1 MAAMRY
7 WVLLCMAASPLAA
20 QDRSFDE
27 QIKPILSANCTPCH
41 DAKTRSSGFSVDS
54 AADVIAGGSR
64 RGTGALIDVL
74 TGKITPRM
82 PFGKP
87 PLSDQQIATIS
98 TWFGRQKRVKT
109 GAWWAFRKPVKPA
122 VPGIKDPWAR
132 TEIDRFVLAK
142 LQSKQLSPS
151 PEAPPAILLRRAFFD
166 LIGLPPSPDE
176 ARAFL
181 EDSSPDAYAKLVDRL
196 LADPRFGE
204 RWGRHWLDLARYA
217 DTQGFEADRE
227 NYHMWRYRDYV
238 IDAFNRDK
246 PYDQFIREQLAGD
259 EIPFGAPETR
269 IATGFLRLGP
279 RYQGTN
285 AQEVR
290 QMTLDE
296 ITATVSSV
304 FLGVTFK
311 CAQCHDHK
319 YDPIPQKDFYRLEA
333 FFVPLELLD
342 SKAEFTDAALKSRMD
357 AARADCLT
365 RLKAAQQRFDDYQ
378 QELLS
383 KLAAAGEKVQPAKA
397 QTLLAALDADGL
409 VGDTYVRKLSPE
421 VGVLESHLTRV
432 IANGVVP
439 NAEDKLFTLEEK
451 KKYLELLSYVDGT
464 RGGRDMG
471 VLQRELR
478 RFEPT
483 AHVVRDAPNDS
494 NRPALPVAFVRI
506 RGEFTNPGEWVRA
519 GYPTV
524 LGGRTEPA
532 ELPTDQFGNV
542 RIWRMPLA
550 NWIASADN
558 PTTAR
563 VIVNRIWQ
571 HLFGAPIV
579 ATPSDFGRNG
589 AQPSN
594 QALLDWMAVRFV
606 ENKWSIKSAIHDIML
621 SSVYRQT
628 SLRISDKEQ
637 QADPENQL
645 LWRQNRKRVEGDIL
659 RDSLLAAAGRL
670 NPERGGPGSFPRLP
684 DAIKD
689 RMTIKNFP
697 SWTPSDGP
705 ETRKRSVYV
714 FSRRQLEVPFLSVM
728 DTPVFQSSCERRAVS
743 TTALQAL
750 TLLNDDFVSEQAKYF
765 AARVEEAVGPDP
777 GRRAERAFEIAF
789 ARQPDAEERKRS
801 GAFTLPALCRILMN
815 ANEFVY
821 VD

>member
-1 MAAMRY
+1 MKR
-7 WVLLCMAASPLAA
+7 WVFLCLAIGRLGA
-20 QDRSFDE
+20 QDRTFDE
-27 QIKPILSANCTPCH
+27 QIQPILKANCTPCH
-41 DAKTRSSGFSVDS
+41 DSRTRSSGFSVDS

-64 RGTGALIDVL
+64 HGASALVDIL

-87 PLSDQQIATIS
+87 PLPDAQVQTIAKWIAAQQPAKSPT
-98 TWFGRQKRVKT
+98 
-109 GAWWAFRKPVKPA
+109 AWWAFQKPVKPSA
-122 VPGIKDPWAR
+122 PAGH
-132 TEIDRFVLAK
+132 EIDSLVQAK
-142 LQSKQLSPS
+142 LQAKGLTMS
-151 PEAPPAILLRRAFFD
+151 PEAAPSMLLRRAYFD

-176 ARAFL
+176 ARTFL
-181 EDSSPDAYAKLVDRL
+181 DDKSPDAYAKLVDRL

-238 IDAFNRDK
+238 IDAFNKDK
-246 PYDQFIREQLAGD
+246 PYDQFIKEQLAGD
-259 EIPFGAPETR
+259 EIPSGGPETR
-269 IATGFLRLGP
+269 IATGFLRMGP

-296 ITATVSSV
+296 ITATVGSV

-319 YDPIPQKDFYRLEA
+319 YDPIPQRDFYRLES

-342 SKAEFTDAALKSRMD
+342 TPLDFADPAQKTAMD
-357 AARADCLT
+357 TARAGCME
-365 RLKAAQQRFDDYQ
+365 RIAAAQARFDAYQ
-378 QELLS
+378 KELLA
-383 KLAAAGEKVQPAKA
+383 KLAASGEKLPPAKPRA
-397 QTLLAALDADGL
+397 SAKPATGAVDESDA
-409 VGDTYVRKLSPE
+409 YVRRITPE
-421 VGVLESHLTRV
+421 VAQLEGHLTRT

-451 KKYLELLSYVDGT
+451 TKYLDLLSYVDGT

-471 VLQRELR
+471 ILQRER
-478 RFEPT
+478 RRYDPM
-483 AHVVRDAPNDS
+483 AHVVRDAPNDAT
-494 NRPALPVAFVRI
+494 RPALPVAFVRI
-506 RGEFTNPGEWVRA
+506 KGEFSHPGEWVRA

-524 LGGRTEPA
+524 LGGSPEPT
-532 ELPTDQFGNV
+532 ELPTDTFGNV

-550 NWIASADN
+550 DWIASRDN

-563 VIVNRIWQ
+563 VMVNRIWQ
-571 HLFGAPIV
+571 HLFGAAIV

-589 AQPSN
+589 ARPTN
-594 QALLDWMAVRFV
+594 QELLDWLAVRFV
-606 ENKWSIKSAIHDIML
+606 ENKWSVKSIIREIML
-621 SSVYRQT
+621 SAVYRQT
-628 SLRISDKEQ
+628 SLRTAAKEQ

-645 LWRQNRKRVEGDIL
+645 LWRQNRKRLEGDIL
-659 RDSLLAAAGRL
+659 RDSVLAAAGRL
-670 NPERGGPGSFPRLP
+670 NPDRGGPGVFPRLP

-689 RMTIKNFP
+689 RLTIKNMP
-697 SWTPSDGP
+697 AWVASDGP

-714 FSRRQLEVPFLSVM
+714 FARRQIEVPFLAVM
-728 DTPVFQSSCERRAVS
+728 DAPVFQTSCERRAVS

-765 AARVEEAVGPDP
+765 AARVEEAAGGDP
-777 GRRAERAFEIAF
+777 QKRVERAFRIAF
-789 ARQPDAEERKRS
+789 ARPPDAEEAKRA
-801 GAFTLPALCRILMN
+801 GALPLLDLCRVLMN

>member
-1 MAAMRY
+1 MKR
-7 WVLLCMAASPLAA
+7 WVFLGLAVGTLMA
-20 QDRSFDE
+20 QDRTFDE
-27 QIKPILSANCTPCH
+27 QIKPILTANCTPCH
-41 DAKTRSSGFSVDS
+41 DAKTRSSGFSVDTPS
-54 AADVIAGGSR
+54 DVIAGGSR
-64 RGTGALIDVL
+64 RGSAALIDIL
-74 TGKITPRM
+74 KGKIAPRM

-87 PLSDQQIATIS
+87 ALNDVQIDVIAKWIAAQQPAK
-98 TWFGRQKRVKT
+98 GAKT
-109 GAWWAFRKPVKPA
+109 WWAFQKPVSPP
-122 VPGIKDPWAR
+122 VPPGD
-132 TEIDRFVLAK
+132 EIDHLVQARLQAK
-142 LQSKQLSPS
+142 GLTMS
-151 PEAPPAILLRRAFFD
+151 PEAPPAMLLRRAYFD
-166 LIGLPPSPDE
+166 LVGLPPSPDE

-181 EDSSPDAYAKLVDRL
+181 EDKSPDAYAKLIDRL

-238 IDAFNRDK
+238 IDAFNKDK
-246 PYDQFIREQLAGD
+246 PYDQFIREQIAGD
-259 EIPFGAPETR
+259 EIPFGGPEAR

-296 ITATVSSV
+296 ITATVGSV

-319 YDPIPQKDFYRLEA
+319 YDPIPQRDFYRLEA

-342 SKAEFTDAALKSRMD
+342 AKADFSDPAQ
-357 AARADCLT
+357 
-365 RLKAAQQRFDDYQ
+365 KAAMETARGECAKRLAAAQERFDAYQ
-378 QELLS
+378 KELLA
-383 KLAAAGEKVQPAKA
+383 KLAASGEKVQPSRTNA
-397 QTLLAALDADGL
+397 LLAALGAGGEEGDA
-409 VGDTYVRKLSPE
+409 YVRRIVPD
-421 VGVLESHLTRV
+421 VAQLETHLTRA

-451 KKYLELLSYVDGT
+451 QKYLELLSYVDGT

-471 VLQRELR
+471 VLQRER
-478 RFEPT
+478 RRYEPM

-506 RGEFTNPGEWVRA
+506 RGEFTHPGEWVRA

-524 LGGRTEPA
+524 LGGSAEPA

-542 RIWRMPLA
+542 RVWRTPLA
-550 NWIASADN
+550 NWIASPDN

-563 VIVNRIWQ
+563 VMVNRIWQ

-589 AQPSN
+589 ARPSN
-594 QALLDWMAVRFV
+594 QELLDWLAVRFV
-606 ENKWSIKSAIHDIML
+606 ENKWSVKSIIRTVML
-621 SSVYRQT
+621 SRTYRQT
-628 SLRISDKEQ
+628 SLRTAVKEQ
-637 QADPENQL
+637 DVDPANQL
-645 LWRQNRKRVEGDIL
+645 LWRQNRKRLEGDIL
-659 RDSLLAAAGRL
+659 RDTLLAAAGRL
-670 NPERGGPGSFPRLP
+670 NPEHGGPGAFPRLP
-684 DAIKD
+684 DALKD
-689 RMTIKNFP
+689 RMTIKNMP

-714 FSRRQLEVPFLSVM
+714 FSRRQLEVPFLAVM

-750 TLLNDDFVSEQAKYF
+750 TLLNDDFVAEQAGYF
-765 AARVEEAVGPDP
+765 AARVEEAAGADAA
-777 GRRAERAFEIAF
+777 RRVERAFQIAF
-789 ARQPDAEERKRS
+789 ARPPDAEERKR
-801 GAFTLPALCRILMN
+801 AAAYPLAALCRILMN